1 MAENERY
8 FAAANS
14 GDGFFSLF
22 SEVFDRKK
30 LDKIY
35 ILRGGPGTGKSTLMK
50 KIGRRGEDEGFTVHY
65 IPCSSDVSS
74 LDGVIIP
81 EKAVAVFDGTAPHSA
96 EPKYPYA
103 AEVTAELYGGLGEG
117 VLRGKRAEIIALT
130 DHAALES
137 AAAYEYLFAAAK
149 MKREA
154 LYCVRGCFDG
164 TKAARAAKREVSALS
179 AGGEEK
185 RRFISSVDC
194 DGMKTLDTYK
204 KLAKTKTAVT
214 DKFGLGYEF
223 MRLLLASAREKGALC
238 TRFSD
243 PIAPELTEALWFEN
257 DKVYFFIDRTEDEEC
272 DKKLNIMRF
281 VSREKLRESRQK
293 LRFAARCEEALTCG
307 AVKCFGV
314 ARKDHDA
321 LESIYSDAMDF
332 RFADI
337 TAERIIAEIFD

>member
-8 FAAANS
+8 FAASNS
-14 GDGFFSLF
+14 GEGFFSLF
-22 SEVFDRKK
+22 SDVFDRKK

-50 KIGRRGEDEGFTVHY
+50 KIGRRAEDDGFSVHY
-65 IPCSSDVSS
+65 ILCSSDADS

-81 EKAVAVFDGTAPHSA
+81 EKKTAIFDGTAPHSA
-96 EPKYPYA
+96 EPKYPLA
-103 AEVTAELYGGLGEG
+103 AEVTAELYGGLGEEI
-117 VLRGKRAEIIALT
+117 LRGKRAEIIALT
-130 DHAALES
+130 DHAELEN

-154 LYCVRGCFDG
+154 LSCALSCFDG
-164 TKAARAAKREVSALS
+164 AKAARAAKREVFSLS

-194 DGMKTLDTYK
+194 RGLKTLDTYK

-223 MRLLLASAREKGALC
+223 MRLLLSSAREKGALC

-257 DKVYFFIDRTEDEEC
+257 DKAYFFIDRAESEEF
-272 DKKLNIMRF
+272 DRKINIMRF

-293 LRFAARCEEALTCG
+293 LRFAAKCGEALVCG
-307 AVKCFGV
+307 AVKRFGI

-337 TAERIIAEIFD
+337 TAKRIIAEIFD